1 MRFLQPSLSC
11 LLLAIALLASGCAGH
26 ACYCGPDSVYSN
38 VFGRSQYGATGDDDR
53 LFMPNGADLE
63 DGITEEEAVL
73 IALWNNALFQE
84 TLVDLDLA
92 ASDLVQAGLLPN
104 PEVVYFFPV
113 SDKPFKYAIE
123 FPLEA
128 LWLRPIRVAAAQR
141 ESHRACQRLTQVGLD
156 LIRDTRQAYAD
167 VLVAQGQVKVAE
179 QALQLRKRIAKV
191 AKARVDAGDAS
202 PQESSVAE
210 IDFDL
215 AAQAQVRLEYDVGI
229 AEARLRNLL
238 GIPEDRRSLKL
249 VDVTPPVAGPFDPD
263 LLAEVAVGS
272 RPDIVAAQLAVAA
285 ADARVR
291 LADVSWFRFLGILD
305 ATSGRRTGHEFSPA
319 FRATLPI
326 FNWNQGGVLRAEAEL
341 ERALRQQHTL
351 QDRIMLEV
359 QQAHLRHEQARAELQ
374 VLNDRVMP
382 EVETGI
388 RRAESAFQEGD
399 APYLVVL
406 QASRQLLDS
415 LARREQLH
423 GEIRRAWAELER
435 SVGTHIPPPSAA
447 DADEWTSAEEI
458 EIPAPAK
465 EGESEE

>member
-1 MRFLQPSLSC
+1 
-11 LLLAIALLASGCAGH
+11 
-26 ACYCGPDSVYSN
+26 
-38 VFGRSQYGATGDDDR
+38 
-53 LFMPNGADLE
+53 MPNGADLE
-63 DGITEEEAVL
+63 DGLTEEEAVL

-104 PEVVYFFPV
+104 PEIVYFFPV
-113 SDKPFKYAIE
+113 SDKPYKYAIE

-141 ESHRACQRLTQVGLD
+141 ESDRTCQRLAQAGMD

-179 QALQLRKRIAKV
+179 EALKLRKRIAKV
-191 AKARVDAGDAS
+191 AKARVEAGDAS

-210 IDFDL
+210 IDVDL
-215 AAQAQVRLEYDVGI
+215 AAQALARLEFDVGI
-229 AEARLRNLL
+229 AEERLRNLL
-238 GIPEDRRSLKL
+238 GIAEDRQPLKL
-249 VDVTPPVAGPFDPD
+249 LDVTPPLAGPLDPD
-263 LLAEVAVGS
+263 SLAEEAVGS
-272 RPDIVAAQLAVAA
+272 RPDIVAAQIAVAA

-326 FNWNQGGVLRAEAEL
+326 FNWNQGGVLRAEGEL
-341 ERALRQQHTL
+341 ERALRQQQTL
-351 QDRIMLEV
+351 HDRIMLEV
-359 QQAHLRHEQARAELQ
+359 HQAHLRYEQARAELQ
-374 VLNDRVMP
+374 VLDDRVMP

-435 SVGTHIPPPSAA
+435 SVGRHIPPPSAA
-447 DADEWTSAEEI
+447 DAGNATGAEEI
-458 EIPAPAK
+458 ETPAPAK
-465 EGESEE
+465 EGEAKE